1 MKNTDLP
8 HALPTPIERQ
18 PSRVPLVWS
27 IRQRPR
33 SIVEGTF
40 ARADVRINGSRPW
53 DIRVHRDRFFR
64 RVLAGTDLG
73 FGESYMDGDWSCD
86 CLDELAT
93 RIFTAGLHRRWHV
106 VEIVKTLVARFLSRQ
121 TRARVRRQVAPH
133 YDLGNDLYEAMLD
146 TRHMAY
152 TCAYWRSGAQTLE
165 DAQEA
170 KLDLICRKLTLKQ
183 GMRVLDIG
191 CGWGGLAR
199 FAATRYGVSVTG
211 VTLSHEQA
219 RFGSE
224 RVTGLPIEIRV
235 QDYRDVT
242 GQFERVVSVGC
253 LEHVGHRNHRRFF
266 ETIRA
271 RLVDGGHALVHT
283 IGVSHTQYRVGRFL
297 DKYVFP
303 LVNLPSMAQ
312 IGCSVDGLFVVD
324 DVHNIGTDYD
334 RTLIAWHERFDRAW
348 PQLEPRYGVL
358 LGGRFKRMFEFYL
371 LMTAGFFRA
380 RQAEVWQ
387 MVLTPPG
394 AAQPPCRCI

>member
-1 MKNTDLP
+1 MKNTDLRRV
-8 HALPTPIERQ
+8 LPTPIERS
-18 PSRVPLVWS
+18 PSQVPPVWS
-27 IRQRPR
+27 IRQRLR
-33 SIVEGTF
+33 SIVEGMF
-40 ARADVRINGSRPW
+40 ARADVRIDGSRPW
-53 DIRVHRDRFFR
+53 DIRVHRDRFFG
-64 RVLAGTDLG
+64 RVLSGADLA

-86 CLDELAT
+86 RLDELAT
-93 RIFTAGLHRRWHV
+93 RIFTAGLHQRWHAIDI
-106 VEIVKTLVARFLSRQ
+106 VETVVARFLSRQ
-121 TRARVRRQVAPH
+121 TRARVRRHVAPH
-133 YDLGNDLYEAMLD
+133 YDLGNDLFEAMLD

-152 TCAYWRSGAQTLE
+152 TCAYWRSGAETLE

-170 KLDLICRKLTLKQ
+170 KLDLVCRKLTLER
-183 GMRVLDIG
+183 GMRLLDIG

-211 VTLSHEQA
+211 ITLSQEQA
-219 RFGSE
+219 RLGSE
-224 RVTGLPIEIRV
+224 RSAGLPVDIRV

-242 GQFERVVSVGC
+242 GQFDRVVSVGC

-271 RLVDGGHALVHT
+271 RLGDGGHALVHS

-312 IGCSVDGLFVVD
+312 IGRSVDGLFVVD
-324 DVHNIGTDYD
+324 DVHNIGTDYGL
-334 RTLIAWHERFDRAW
+334 TLMAWHERFDRAW
-348 PQLEPRYGVL
+348 PRLASRYGDL
-358 LGGRFKRMFEFYL
+358 LNGRFKRMFEFYL

-380 RQAEVWQ
+380 RQAQVWQ

-394 AAQPPCRCI
+394 GGQPACRCT